1 MKTRWTRTCVA
12 SIAVVVVALLGAAPY
27 ARAAGLTAPAGSA
40 QQLKDALE
48 RDGFT
53 VQEGQVVL
61 IDVLALCCHGLI
73 PTCLGFN
80 PIGPYKVVR
89 LPNAPGQTTPSS
101 FPWVFRLGAN
111 EAVVLIGQTPPPVTY
126 FSYDSYVMT
135 RYSDRESVRKV
146 IFGNIGD
153 AINNLTVRTREPDQG
168 LFGQDV
174 IIVFTADQSID
185 ARIRG
190 AAASVGYPAGM
201 VNTGVIPV
209 DIARL
214 GLGANADE
222 FAIVHRVALPQTGQE
237 AALSAYLSTPQLAL
251 RVTLDAPVVSD
262 PFPLPTLRVR
272 GTGETEM
279 TLAPALRD
287 LRQAI
292 LDRYSGLRA
301 TELVAGVAPGQE
313 YECLQKEINGYGPTR
328 DSLYMRTDSTFKL
341 PEGPDDFLIVY
352 GVNHEA
358 SGKATYASLTVYEDS
373 LMAAVAGDHS
383 RRYAGSAA
391 NYLPDHPEA
400 HLLYAWK
407 IARDCQGD
415 PHCLEVTME
424 GCPKI
429 DLSELPALLL
439 VWRLYQEAA
448 TGLGPTPGEIL
459 YDQAILF
466 SSAGSTPALGPVTM
480 DWQTCINE
488 TVGFAIRVPPT
499 WRAEGLATEAE
510 GTIHGMAFR
519 GPEGGVEVRWG
530 IIPSRDCTG
539 EMMTVRTGKGD
550 LSACYSRQ
558 SDGTEVWD
566 QMRKPLTA
574 TIALCGRAYTNDA
587 TQASHDVLL
596 RVLSMWSL
604 PEATP

>member
-1 MKTRWTRTCVA
+1 METRWIR
-12 SIAVVVVALLGAAPY
+12 AVVVGMLVVCSALLGTAAETSS
-27 ARAAGLTAPAGSA
+27 AASGGSVEE
-40 QQLKDALE
+40 LKDALWA
-48 RDGFT
+48 DGFT

-61 IDVLALCCHGLI
+61 IDVLALCCHGQI

-80 PIGPYKVVR
+80 PLGPYKVVR

-111 EAVVLIGQTPPPVTY
+111 EAVVLIGRTPPPVTY

-135 RYSDRESVRKV
+135 RHSDRENVRKV
-146 IFGNIGD
+146 IFGNLGD
-153 AINNLTVRTREPDQG
+153 AINNLTVNTGDPNQG
-168 LFGQDV
+168 LFDQDA
-174 IIVFTADQSID
+174 IIVFTADQGID

-190 AAASVGYPAGM
+190 AAASVGYPADM

-214 GLGANADE
+214 GMEGNADE
-222 FAIVHRVALPQTGQE
+222 FAIIHRVALPREGQE
-237 AALSAYLSTPQLAL
+237 AALSEYLSTPQLAL
-251 RVTLDAPVVSD
+251 RVTLNDPAVSD
-262 PFPLPTLRVR
+262 PFPLPTLAVR

-279 TLAPALRD
+279 SLAPALRA
-287 LRQAI
+287 LREAI
-292 LDRYSGLRA
+292 LDRYSGLQA
-301 TELVAGVAPGQE
+301 TELVTEAAPGQE
-313 YECLQKEINGYGPTR
+313 YECLQKEINGYGPIR
-328 DSLYMRTDSTFKL
+328 DSLYLRTDSTFTL
-341 PEGPDDFLIVY
+341 PDGPEDFLIVY

-358 SGKATYASLTVYEDS
+358 AGKATYASLTVYEDS

-383 RRYAGSAA
+383 RRYAESAA
-391 NYLPDHPEA
+391 DYLPDHPQA
-400 HLLYAWK
+400 DLLYAWK

-429 DLSELPALLL
+429 DLSQLPDLLL
-439 VWRLYQEAA
+439 IWRLYQEAA

-466 SSAGSTPALGPVTM
+466 SPAASTPALGPVTM
-480 DWQTCINE
+480 DWQTYINE
-488 TVGFAIRVPPT
+488 SAGFAIRVPPT
-499 WRAEGLATEAE
+499 WRAESLPSEAG
-510 GTIHGMAFR
+510 GTVHGMAFR

-530 IIPSRDCTG
+530 IIPSYECTG
-539 EMMTVRTGKGD
+539 ELTTVQTGKCE
-550 LSACYSRQ
+550 LSACYVRQ
-558 SDGTEVWD
+558 ADGTEVWD
-566 QMRKPLTA
+566 EMRKPLTP

-587 TQASHDVLL
+587 TQASHDVVL

-604 PEATP
+604 PEAKP